1 MDAQERADDI
11 KSKLQAAEAA
21 HPNSPELAALHQSLA
36 DGLAEQG
43 EALGLTEQHRSALA
57 GEPKE

>member
-11 KSKLQAAEAA
+11 KSKLQAAEDA
-21 HPNSPELAALHQSLA
+21 HPNCPLLAALHQSLA

-43 EALGLTEQHRSALA
+43 EVLGLTDSHRAALA